1 MLNIIKKKCSLTLNS
16 KKEKTTV
23 QEQDGGRP
31 S

>member
-1 MLNIIKKKCSLTLNS
+1 MLNIIKKKCSLTLSS
-16 KKEKTTV
+16 KKEKTIV